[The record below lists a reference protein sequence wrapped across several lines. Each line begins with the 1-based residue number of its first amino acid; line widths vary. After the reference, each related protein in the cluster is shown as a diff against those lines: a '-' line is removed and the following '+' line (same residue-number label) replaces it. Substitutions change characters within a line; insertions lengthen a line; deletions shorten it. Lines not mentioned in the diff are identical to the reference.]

1 MISVLGFNF
10 YKVATERVALPAVPA
25 AQAKQARVPTVK
37 HVERSVTEAS
47 FNVISELDLFRP
59 SRSPA
64 EKKEVKVE
72 KGPPKDPP
80 KLFGTIIF
88 NDLKTAILEDPGT
101 KSTKNYKINDTIAGF
116 VVSDILEDKVV
127 LLRDGESHEVKLR
140 ESKGITS
147 PKRSSVSRKT
157 KRSERKTVNKPRR
170 QRRPQRTRRAVPP
183 RRTRNTQKTPP
194 PSENL
199 PDDDV
204 HNLME
209 NLEELDQ

>member
-10 YKVATERVALPAVPA
+10 YKVATERVALPAAPA
-25 AQAKQARVPTVK
+25 AREKQARVPKVK

-64 EKKEVKVE
+64 EKKEVEVE

-116 VVSDILEDKVV
+116 VISDILEDKVV
-127 LLRDGESHEVKLR
+127 LQRDGESHEIKLR
-140 ESKGITS
+140 ASKGIVA

-157 KRSERKTVNKPRR
+157 TRSTKKTVNKPRR

-183 RRTRNTQKTPP
+183 RRTRNTQNTPP

-199 PDDDV
+199 PDDDD
-204 HNLME
+204 HN
-209 NLEELDQ
+209 